1 MDLRGREFDLRTRS
15 LGPTQHPDQHCPQR
29 PILLAVDQ
37 EFGEGPGLGVL
48 PVGADRI
55 GPVQVRQHENVE
67 QFGAGRGTESIE
79 AFSQSAFEMIR
90 PQLRTHG
97 WRLRDH

>member
-1 MDLRGREFDLRTRS
+1 
-15 LGPTQHPDQHCPQR
+15 
-29 PILLAVDQ
+29 
-37 EFGEGPGLGVL
+37 
-48 PVGADRI
+48 
-55 GPVQVRQHENVE
+55 VE